1 MAIDPN
7 LTEDQKRRIR
17 RDATFNASLP
27 GATGTHLPD
36 PRGDTPFAR
45 SPQTAAAPAS
55 AAPARTR
62 EAARQRTPDSSMAMG
77 ITGTGAIY
85 SRDSRVPRRPE
96 EGRSP
101 TDRQRSLARAG
112 VLAAEA
118 ENARGAFVDAEERA
132 IDERQSALHGRGA
145 RRLFRG
151 TDAQGNTVYTDRPG
165 DPLMAGPGEERFYGA
180 DGWRIDEGLTSPGR
194 AADVQPGRG
203 RAQSLR
209 REQTAFYDELDARND
224 QQLTAI
230 GRRQPWVEE
239 QTARNQQA
247 ALAQQIEGMQRLG
260 YDADAIAKATGQGQQ
275 GGMDFGDMIRLMQFQ
290 ETQNQNQ
297 INNRRL
303 STAENRQGEA
313 ERRQQTAD
321 LRRFSREDQDAYVR
335 EELGI
340 IRGQDREALDEFFAS
355 DRGRLLQSVLDDRL
369 NQAYNMEGAGAAGL
383 EIGIDRPEGLSDL
396 VPQPWYTRRATQP
409 FTQRYASPSDQLQ
422 QGVSLEELGLNSGDE
437 WILDYLN
444 GRTTR

>member
-7 LTEDQKRRIR
+7 LSDDQKRRLR
-17 RDATFNASLP
+17 RDATFVVSGA
-27 GATGTHLPD
+27 GATGGLLPD
-36 PRGDTPFAR
+36 ARGDTPFAR
-45 SPQTAAAPAS
+45 RPSTRAAPTAAPRAR
-55 AAPARTR
+55 AAPG
-62 EAARQRTPDSSMAMG
+62 EWTPDSSLSKG
-77 ITGTGAIY
+77 ITGSTAIY
-85 SRDSRVPRRPE
+85 SRDGRVPRRPE
-96 EGRSP
+96 EGHSP

-132 IDERQSALHGRGA
+132 IDERQSALHGRGT

-151 TDAQGNTVYTDRPG
+151 TDAQGNTVYTDKPG

-180 DGWRIDEGLTSPGR
+180 DGWRIDEGLTNPGR
-194 AADVQPGRG
+194 AADIAPGRG

-239 QTARNQQA
+239 QTARNKEA
-247 ALAQQIEGMQRLG
+247 LLAQQVEGMQRLG
-260 YDADAIAKATGQGQQ
+260 YDADAIAKATGQGQGQ
-275 GGMDFGDMIRLMQFQ
+275 GMDMGDMIRLMQLQ
-290 ETQNQNQ
+290 ETRNQNQ
-297 INNRRL
+297 TTNQRL
-303 STAENRQGEA
+303 SAAEQRQMQSEQ
-313 ERRQQTAD
+313 RQQTAD
-321 LRRFSREDQDAYVR
+321 LRRFSREDKDAYVR
-335 EELGI
+335 EELDI
-340 IRGQDREALDEFFAS
+340 IRGQDREALDEFFSS

-369 NQAYNMEGAGAAGL
+369 AQAYTTEGAAAAGL
-383 EIGIDRPEGLSDL
+383 ELGLDTPAGLGDL

-409 FTQRYASPSDQLQ
+409 FTQRYASPSDQGQ